1 MQKIE
6 GCRRAHQMSSISYH
20 ARDGYLISSLPPE
33 IVATGASCPPD
44 VVATGALRPFI
55 FTATDAS
62 HYYRELSLPVV
73 CALQATELSLF
84 GECMLTMTHVHLS
97 QREASNH
104 TEYD

>member
-6 GCRRAHQMSSISYH
+6 GCRRARQMSSINNH
-20 ARDGYLISSLPPE
+20 
-33 IVATGASCPPD
+33 VATGASCPPD
-44 VVATGALRPFI
+44 VVATGALRPLI

-84 GECMLTMTHVHLS
+84 GECMLTMTHVHVS